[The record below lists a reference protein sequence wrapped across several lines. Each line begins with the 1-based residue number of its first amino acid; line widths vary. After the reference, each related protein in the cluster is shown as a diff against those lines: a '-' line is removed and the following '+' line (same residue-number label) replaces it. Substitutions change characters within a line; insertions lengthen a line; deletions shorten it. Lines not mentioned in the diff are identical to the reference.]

1 MKYLIFSELNRN
13 HFFFLSYLII
23 IVIKEINNL
32 YITQIDDII
41 QTFNKYHIYFLS
53 DLLSIIPF
61 IIIKVRSKSIYINT
75 LSNEVT
81 ENKNKIR
88 ENSKEK
94 LEENNEE
101 NKLDLSNSIELL
113 HLDLSYSTHKRRLN
127 RILKFTIL
135 ISIVDFIALY
145 INVIFN
151 ALVISRNFK
160 IKKAQLNSYI
170 LFNLLSKYIFTI
182 LILHSPIYKHHYLC
196 LGINI
201 IFLIGLVVFDI
212 INIEKE
218 DEKIYFYVGMKV
230 ISVILYSLEDTYAK
244 VLLSFDSI
252 SPYIYLLFRG
262 IFVNVLALLFFIVF
276 IFVELPDENG
286 IKSCVYSRFWKV
298 YENKLNI
305 LSYISMLL
313 IHYLQNLNILFII
326 DKFSPIHYAVASILR
341 NIFSLIFSI
350 NTTNIALNEFIIK
363 IIIYFILFLVGLIYV
378 EFVVLN
384 FCGFQKNTKLFLEKQ
399 AKDDIVQIM
408 SNNIDNESNPENEML
423 IVEDYS
429 INKNKEQDICSS
441 KSNEIY

>member
-61 IIIKVRSKSIYINT
+61 IIIKVRSKSISINT
-75 LSNEVT
+75 LSNEIT
-81 ENKNKIR
+81 ENKIR

-101 NKLDLSNSIELL
+101 KKLEFSKNIELL
-113 HLDLSYSTHKRRLN
+113 HMDLSYETHKRRLK

-135 ISIVDFIALY
+135 ISIVDFIAIY
-145 INVIFN
+145 INVIFSII
-151 ALVISRNFK
+151 VISGNFK

-170 LFNLLSKYIFTI
+170 LFNIISKYLFTI
-182 LILHSPIYKHHYLC
+182 LILHSPVYKHHYLC
-196 LGINI
+196 LVINI

-218 DEKIYFYVGMKV
+218 DKKSYFYVGMKV

-252 SPYIYLLFRG
+252 SPYIYLLLQG
-262 IFVNVLALLFFIVF
+262 IFVNIFALLFSIVF

-286 IKSCVYSRFWKV
+286 IKSCVYLRFWKV

-305 LSYISMLL
+305 ISYISMFF
-313 IHYLQNLNILFII
+313 IQYFQNLNILFII
-326 DKFSPIHYAVASILR
+326 DKFSPIHFAVASIIE
-341 NIFSLIFSI
+341 NICSLLFSI
-350 NTTNIALNEFIIK
+350 KSGFVLNEFIIK
-363 IIIYFILFLVGLIYV
+363 IVIYFILFLVGLIYV

-384 FCGFQKNTKLFLEKQ
+384 FCGLQKNTKLFLEKQ

-423 IVEDYS
+423 VEDYYIDEKKEPDIYGS
-429 INKNKEQDICSS
+429 KNT
-441 KSNEIY
+441 EIY

>member
-1 MKYLIFSELNRN
+1 MKCLIFSELNRN

-23 IVIKEINNL
+23 IIIKEINNL

-41 QTFNKYHIYFLS
+41 QTFQKYYIYSLS

-61 IIIKVRSKSIYINT
+61 IIITIRTKSVSKNI
-75 LSNEVT
+75 LSNNIKE
-81 ENKNKIR
+81 NKIR

-94 LEENNEE
+94 LEENNEGK
-101 NKLDLSNSIELL
+101 KLEFSTNIELL
-113 HLDLSYSTHKRRLN
+113 HMDLSYETHKRRLK

-135 ISIVDFIALY
+135 ISIVDFIAIY
-145 INVIFN
+145 INVIFSII
-151 ALVISRNFK
+151 VISGNFK

-170 LFNLLSKYIFTI
+170 LFNIISKYLFTI
-182 LILHSPIYKHHYLC
+182 LILHSPVYKHHYLC
-196 LGINI
+196 LVINI

-218 DEKIYFYVGMKV
+218 DKKSYFYVGMKV

-252 SPYIYLLFRG
+252 SPYIYLLLQG
-262 IFVNVLALLFFIVF
+262 IFVNIFALLFSIVF

-286 IKSCVYSRFWKV
+286 IKSCVYSRFYKL

-305 LSYISMLL
+305 LSYIILFL
-313 IHYLQNLNILFII
+313 IEYLQNLNILFII
-326 DKFSPIHYAVASILR
+326 DKFSPIHFAVASIIR
-341 NIFSLIFSI
+341 NICSLLFSI
-350 NTTNIALNEFIIK
+350 NSPKLVLNEFIIK

-384 FCGFQKNTKLFLEKQ
+384 FCGLQKNTKLFLEKEE
-399 AKDDIVQIM
+399 KDDIVQTLINNKDDD
-408 SNNIDNESNPENEML
+408 SNSQNYMIIADN
-423 IVEDYS
+423 YS
-429 INKNKEQDICSS
+429 IEENKEQDIYDSTN
-441 KSNEIY
+441 NEIY

>member
-1 MKYLIFSELNRN
+1 MKCLIFSELNRN

-23 IVIKEINNL
+23 IIIKEINNI

-41 QTFNKYHIYFLS
+41 QTFQKYYIYSLS

-61 IIIKVRSKSIYINT
+61 IIITIRTKSVSKNI
-75 LSNEVT
+75 LSNNIKE
-81 ENKNKIR
+81 NKIR

-101 NKLDLSNSIELL
+101 KKLEFSKNIELL
-113 HLDLSYSTHKRRLN
+113 HMDLSYETHKRRLK

-135 ISIVDFIALY
+135 ISIVDFIAIY
-145 INVIFN
+145 INVIFSII
-151 ALVISRNFK
+151 VISGNFK

-170 LFNLLSKYIFTI
+170 LFNIISKYLFTI
-182 LILHSPIYKHHYLC
+182 LILHSPVYKHHYLC
-196 LGINI
+196 LVINI

-218 DEKIYFYVGMKV
+218 DKKSYFYVGMKV

-252 SPYIYLLFRG
+252 SPYIYLLLQG
-262 IFVNVLALLFFIVF
+262 IFVNIFALLFSIVF

-286 IKSCVYSRFWKV
+286 IKSCVYSRFYKL

-305 LSYISMLL
+305 LSYIILFL
-313 IHYLQNLNILFII
+313 IEYLQNLNILFII
-326 DKFSPIHYAVASILR
+326 DKFSPIHFAVASIIR
-341 NIFSLIFSI
+341 NICSLLFSI
-350 NTTNIALNEFIIK
+350 NSPKLVLNEFIIK

-384 FCGFQKNTKLFLEKQ
+384 FCGLQKNTKLFLEKEE
-399 AKDDIVQIM
+399 KDDIVQTLINNKDDD
-408 SNNIDNESNPENEML
+408 SNSQNYMIIADN
-423 IVEDYS
+423 YS
-429 INKNKEQDICSS
+429 IEENKEQDIYDSTN
-441 KSNEIY
+441 NEIY

>member
-1 MKYLIFSELNRN
+1 MKCLIFSELNRN

-41 QTFNKYHIYFLS
+41 QTFQKYYIYSLS

-61 IIIKVRSKSIYINT
+61 IIITIRTKSVSKNI
-75 LSNEVT
+75 LSNNIKE
-81 ENKNKIR
+81 NKIR

-101 NKLDLSNSIELL
+101 KKLEFSKNIELL
-113 HLDLSYSTHKRRLN
+113 HMDLSYETHKRRLK

-135 ISIVDFIALY
+135 ISIVDFIAIY
-145 INVIFN
+145 INVIFSII
-151 ALVISRNFK
+151 VISGNFK

-170 LFNLLSKYIFTI
+170 LFNIISKYLFTI
-182 LILHSPIYKHHYLC
+182 LILHSPVYKHHYLC
-196 LGINI
+196 LVINI

-218 DEKIYFYVGMKV
+218 DKKSYFYVGMKV

-252 SPYIYLLFRG
+252 SPYIYLLLQG
-262 IFVNVLALLFFIVF
+262 IFVNIFALLFSIVF

-286 IKSCVYSRFWKV
+286 IKSCVYSRFYKL

-305 LSYISMLL
+305 LSYIILFL
-313 IHYLQNLNILFII
+313 IEYLQNLNILFII
-326 DKFSPIHYAVASILR
+326 DKFSPIHFAVASIIR
-341 NIFSLIFSI
+341 NICSLLFSI
-350 NTTNIALNEFIIK
+350 NSPKLVLNEFIIK

-384 FCGFQKNTKLFLEKQ
+384 FCGLQKNTKFFLEKEE
-399 AKDDIVQIM
+399 KDDIVQTLINNKDDD
-408 SNNIDNESNPENEML
+408 SNSQNYMIIADN
-423 IVEDYS
+423 YS
-429 INKNKEQDICSS
+429 IEENKEQDIYDSTN
-441 KSNEIY
+441 NEIY